1 MKNINQDL
9 SALYGLRPGAELFR
23 PSLDTIQIVFANHTA
38 TFSGKAV
45 ADGVVALASALE
57 EVKTRDAALTESAEI
72 SGLAPEFLQL
82 VFDLLV
88 SSACLFRTDS
98 TSELGM
104 PRKGIAAFLAS
115 IGADPNYNYDQKR
128 GRVVLITP
136 AACSA
141 SIEQL
146 LQLNELQP
154 YTMALEANGEYNEI
168 VARALSSSDPTP
180 VLCWGYSYRSPVARE
195 VNKLCLSQGRE
206 ALFGFC
212 EGIVG
217 RIGPWLIPQNGPC
230 LECLLQRLLSNAGRA
245 ELEVDKTYQLA
256 YQLKVPELKPTHPGF
271 EALVASAFALE
282 AARIAWRLQPSCLGG
297 VLEHSFV
304 EHSVVR
310 RSVLRAP
317 RCPACRP
324 ERPRRLPWNAVYPQ
338 VPADSHGLQ
347 DQSSDQT
354 ANGRLS

>member
-23 PSLDTIQIVFANHTA
+23 SSLDRVQVVFANHTA

-45 ADGVVALASALE
+45 VDGVVALSSVLG

-72 SGLAPEFLQL
+72 SGLTPEFLQL

-88 SSACLFRTDS
+88 SSACLFRIDS
-98 TSELGM
+98 NSKLGM
-104 PRKGIAAFLAS
+104 PRKGVAAFLAS
-115 IGADPNYNYDQKR
+115 IGTDPNLNYDQRR

-136 AACSA
+136 ATRSA
-141 SIEQL
+141 SIQQL
-146 LQLNELQP
+146 LQLNELEP
-154 YTMALEANGEYNEI
+154 YTVALEANGEYKDP
-168 VARALSSSDPTP
+168 VTRALSSSDATP
-180 VLCWGYSYRSPVARE
+180 VLCWGYSYRSPLARE
-195 VNKLCLSQGRE
+195 VNKLCVSQGRE

-212 EGIVG
+212 EGLVG

-230 LECLLQRLLSNAGRA
+230 LECLLQRLLSNSGRA
-245 ELEVDKTYQLA
+245 ELEVDKA
-256 YQLKVPELKPTHPGF
+256 YQRAYELKVPELKPTHPGF

-304 EHSVVR
+304 DHSVVR
-310 RSVLRAP
+310 RTVLRAP

-324 ERPRRLPWNAVYPQ
+324 ERPRRLAWNAIYPQ
-338 VPADSHGLQ
+338 VPADPHGLQ

-354 ANGRLS
+354 ASGRLS